1 MQPHVIKTV
10 YSLIMLQFL
19 YPANTFPRLAAIQTR
34 VYRTLTVSR
43 HTSCL
48 TNPLL
53 CHFPKPKVFS
63 MPYFLLISFF
73 FLLLPLLLAPQL
85 SWYFFSRP
93 LLSPSFMVKS
103 LLDPDEIK
111 RRVLMFIG
119 WKKVHIV
126 PERREF
132 N

>member
-1 MQPHVIKTV
+1 MLHVSFALPLSHAESFLNALFPP
-10 YSLIMLQFL
+10 YFFFSLFL
-19 YPANTFPRLAAIQTR
+19 FLPLPTHFSLLSFPVFFSVALC
-34 VYRTLTVSR
+34 S
-43 HTSCL
+43 
-48 TNPLL
+48 PLL
-53 CHFPKPKVFS
+53 
-63 MPYFLLISFF
+63 
-73 FLLLPLLLAPQL
+73 
-85 SWYFFSRP
+85 
-93 LLSPSFMVKS
+93 FMVKS

>member
-1 MQPHVIKTV
+1 M
-10 YSLIMLQFL
+10 
-19 YPANTFPRLAAIQTR
+19 
-34 VYRTLTVSR
+34 
-43 HTSCL
+43 
-48 TNPLL
+48 
-53 CHFPKPKVFS
+53 PKVFS
-63 MPYFLLISFF
+63 MPYFLLIPFRIF
-73 FLLLPLLLAPQL
+73 FLLLPLFVAPQL
-85 SWYFFSRP
+85 SWHFFSHP

>member
-1 MQPHVIKTV
+1 MVQLHCA
-10 YSLIMLQFL
+10 S
-19 YPANTFPRLAAIQTR
+19 PRLAATQTAPSR
-34 VYRTLTVSR
+34 PPPVYRAA
-43 HTSCL
+43 SCF
-48 TNPLL
+48 TDPAL
-53 CHFPKPKVFS
+53 CHFLMPKVFS

-73 FLLLPLLLAPQL
+73 FTSSLTSGSSSFLFFSLALYSPLL
-85 SWYFFSRP
+85 
-93 LLSPSFMVKS
+93 FMVKS